1 MKRNITCILLFVLM
15 LLPMNAA
22 AAGDPLV
29 VDDAGLLTSD
39 QVREL
44 NALAERVSSGY
55 GMDVAVL
62 TVNSLGGKTA
72 RDFADDYYDSH
83 NYHYDGLI
91 LVLAIQ
97 DREWYISTSG
107 SAIQAFT
114 DYGIDQIG
122 DLIVPYFSSGAYYE
136 GFHAFVSEASE
147 YMEAYKRGEPIDL
160 PERSMS
166 SILLVS
172 LLLGLVAAG
181 VSVGIMCGNM
191 NTKRRQYDA
200 GEYVKD
206 GSFSLP
212 VRQDIFLYSN
222 VTKTRRPESN
232 SSGKGGSSMHTSSS
246 GRSHGGRGGKF

>member
-1 MKRNITCILLFVLM
+1 MKRNITFILLFVLM

-191 NTKRRQYDA
+191 NTKRWQQDA
-200 GEYVKD
+200 GTYTKQD
-206 GSFSLP
+206 SFSFP
-212 VRQDIFLYSN
+212 VRQDIFLYHN
-222 VTKTRRPESN
+222 VSKIPRPEP
-232 SSGKGGSSMHTSSS
+232 SSSGGSSTHTSSS
-246 GRSHGGRGGKF
+246 GRSHGGGGGKL

>member
-1 MKRNITCILLFVLM
+1 MKRNITFILLFVLM

-122 DLIVPYFSSGAYYE
+122 AHMVPYSPSGAYF
-136 GFHAFVSEASE
+136 GGNHAFVSEAAE
-147 YMEAYKRGEPIDL
+147 
-160 PERSMS
+160 
-166 SILLVS
+166 
-172 LLLGLVAAG
+172 
-181 VSVGIMCGNM
+181 
-191 NTKRRQYDA
+191 
-200 GEYVKD
+200 
-206 GSFSLP
+206 
-212 VRQDIFLYSN
+212 
-222 VTKTRRPESN
+222 
-232 SSGKGGSSMHTSSS
+232 
-246 GRSHGGRGGKF
+246 

>member
-1 MKRNITCILLFVLM
+1 MKRNITFILLFVLM

-44 NALAERVSSGY
+44 NALAERVSAGY

-160 PERSMS
+160 PERSIS

-181 VSVGIMCGNM
+181 VSGGIMCGNM
-191 NTKRRQYDA
+191 NTKRWQQDA
-200 GEYVKD
+200 GTYTKQD
-206 GSFSLP
+206 GFSFP
-212 VRQDIFLYSN
+212 VRQDIFLYHN
-222 VTKTRRPESN
+222 VMKTPRPEPSC
-232 SSGKGGSSMHTSSS
+232 SGGSSTHTSTS
-246 GRSHGGRGGKF
+246 GRSHGGGGGKF